1 MIVIRFWSGS
11 NWPLMVARILCDIV
25 PRLADRS
32 NETLAPTCIYVAH
45 SLGLRPLIPKSMAR
59 HRSHFHTVSWT
70 CSRNYHTI
78 SPCHYKRHPFTL
90 DIKAIPGGI
99 SRLSILLK
107 DTLTLIAR
115 GGGTNCQSSKQLT
128 TALSTEPLQSP
139 RY

>member
-1 MIVIRFWSGS
+1 MIVIRFCSGS
-11 NWPLMVARILCDIV
+11 NWPLMEARTLCDIV
-25 PRLADRS
+25 PRLVDRS

-45 SLGLRPLIPKSMAR
+45 SHSLRPLSPKSTPR
-59 HRSHFHTVSWT
+59 HRSHFHTAPYT

-90 DIKAIPGGI
+90 DTKAIPGGI
-99 SRLSILLK
+99 SRLSILPK

-139 RY
+139 WY